1 MKSTSAPG
9 LRRLTPREQL
19 VAGRLP
25 RRLIQL
31 VAGLTLY
38 GFTMALMVRA
48 TLGNDPWDVFH
59 QGLSVR
65 IGLSFG
71 TVVIL
76 VGVIVLVLWIPLRE
90 MPGLG
95 TVLNTILIGVAADG
109 ALHILSTPHALSGR
123 IAFAAAGIVGNG
135 VATAMYIGAQLGPGP
150 RDGLM
155 TSLHRRTGW
164 PIGVV
169 RTGLEVTVV
178 VVGLLLGGVFGV
190 ATLAYAVLI
199 GPLVQVMLPRF
210 VVDLDGSRSPRPVAR
225 RDRDRDP
232 YGTWLWSGRQFSEGW
247 H

>member
-1 MKSTSAPG
+1 MKSTSAPLLG
-9 LRRLTPREQL
+9 RLTPREQL
-19 VAGRLP
+19 RAGRLP
-25 RRLIQL
+25 RRLVQL
-31 VAGLTLY
+31 IAGLVLY

-48 TLGNDPWDVFH
+48 KLGNDPWDVFH
-59 QGLSVR
+59 QGLSAR

-76 VGVIVLVLWIPLRE
+76 VGVVVLLLWIPLRE

-95 TVLNTILIGVAADG
+95 TVLNTVLIGAAADL
-109 ALHILSTPHALSGR
+109 ALHLINSPTALSGR
-123 IAFAAAGIVGNG
+123 IAYASAGILGNG
-135 VATAMYIGAQLGPGP
+135 LATAMYIGAQLGPGP

-155 TSLHRRTGW
+155 TSLHRRIGW

-178 VVGLLLGGVFGV
+178 LVGLLLGGVFGV

-199 GPLVQVMLPRF
+199 GPLVQMLLPRF
-210 VVDLDGSRSPRPVAR
+210 IVDLESVRTARPSRR
-225 RDRDRDP
+225 RDQDP

>member
-1 MKSTSAPG
+1 MKSTSAPM
-9 LRRLTPREQL
+9 LSRLTPREQL
-19 VAGRLP
+19 RAGRMP
-25 RRLIQL
+25 RRLTQL
-31 VAGLTLY
+31 VAGLILY

-48 TLGNDPWDVFH
+48 RLGNDPWDVFH

-76 VGVIVLVLWIPLRE
+76 VGVVVLLLWIPLRE

-95 TVLNTILIGVAADG
+95 TVLNTVLIGAAADL
-109 ALHILSTPHALSGR
+109 ALHMISTPAAMSGR
-123 IAFAAAGIVGNG
+123 ITYAALGILGNG

-155 TSLHRRTGW
+155 TSLHRRSGL
-164 PIGVV
+164 PIGLV

-178 VVGLLLGGVFGV
+178 IVGLILGGVFGV

-199 GPLVQVMLPRF
+199 GPLVQVLLPRF
-210 VVDLDGSRSPRPVAR
+210 IVDLDPVRAAR
-225 RDRDRDP
+225 RSTPRDPDP
-232 YGTWLWSGRQFSEGW
+232 YGTWLWNGRQFSQGW

>member
-1 MKSTSAPG
+1 MKSTSAPVLG
-9 LRRLTPREQL
+9 RLSPREQL
-19 VAGRLP
+19 TAGRLP
-25 RRLIQL
+25 RRLVQL
-31 VAGLTLY
+31 VVGLVVY

-48 TLGNDPWDVFH
+48 KLGNDPWDVFH

-76 VGVIVLVLWIPLRE
+76 VGVLVLLLWIPLRE

-95 TVLNTILIGVAADG
+95 TVLNTILIGAAADV
-109 ALHILSTPHALSGR
+109 ALHLISTPHAMSGR
-123 IAFAAAGIVGNG
+123 ITFAAAGIVGNG

-169 RTGLEVTVV
+169 RTGLEITVV

-190 ATLAYAVLI
+190 ATLAYALLI
-199 GPLVQVMLPRF
+199 GPLVQLMLPRF
-210 VVDLDGSRSPRPVAR
+210 IVDLAPAALRQPRVR
-225 RDRDRDP
+225 RDPDP
-232 YGTWLWSGRQFSEGW
+232 YGSWLWSGRQFSEGW

>member
-1 MKSTSAPG
+1 MKSTSAPM
-9 LRRLTPREQL
+9 LRRLTPLEQ
-19 VAGRLP
+19 VHAGRMP
-25 RRLIQL
+25 RRLTQL
-31 VAGLTLY
+31 VAGLVLY

-48 TLGNDPWDVFH
+48 KLGNDPWDVFH

-65 IGLSFG
+65 LGLSFG

-76 VGVIVLVLWIPLRE
+76 VGIVVLLLWIPLRE

-95 TVLNTILIGVAADG
+95 TVLNTILIGAAADVG
-109 ALHILSTPHALSGR
+109 LHLFTTPAALSGR
-123 IAFAAAGIVGNG
+123 VAYAGLGILGNG

-155 TSLHRRTGW
+155 TSLHRRSGL
-164 PIGVV
+164 PIGLV

-178 VVGLLLGGVFGV
+178 VVGLLLGGVFGI

-199 GPLVQVMLPRF
+199 GPLVQVLLPKF
-210 VVDLDGSRSPRPVAR
+210 IVDLDPARVAR
-225 RDRDRDP
+225 RAVPRNPDP

-247 H
+247 R

>member
-1 MKSTSAPG
+1 MMDMKSTSAP
-9 LRRLTPREQL
+9 LLSRLTPRQQL
-19 VAGRLP
+19 RAGLLP
-25 RRLIQL
+25 RRLAQL
-31 VAGLTLY
+31 VAGLFLY

-48 TLGNDPWDVFH
+48 RLGNDPWDVFH

-65 IGLSFG
+65 IGMSFG

-76 VGVIVLVLWIPLRE
+76 VGIVVLLLWIPLRE

-95 TVLNTILIGVAADG
+95 TVLNTILIGVAADI
-109 ALHILSTPHALSGR
+109 ALHLISTPSALSGR
-123 IAFAAAGIVGNG
+123 IAFAAAGILGNG

-199 GPLVQVMLPRF
+199 GPLVQVLLPRF
-210 VVDLDGSRSPRPVAR
+210 IVDLTPSRRVVPE
-225 RDRDRDP
+225 RDPDP

>member
-1 MKSTSAPG
+1 MKSTSTPLLG
-9 LRRLTPREQL
+9 RLTPREQL
-19 VAGRLP
+19 LAGRLP
-25 RRLIQL
+25 RRLTQL
-31 VAGLTLY
+31 VAGLVLY

-48 TLGNDPWDVFH
+48 KLGNDPWDVFH
-59 QGLSVR
+59 QGLSAR

-76 VGVIVLVLWIPLRE
+76 VGVVVLLLWIPLRE

-95 TVLNTILIGVAADG
+95 TVLNTILIGVAADV
-109 ALHILSTPHALSGR
+109 ALHLISTPSDLPGR
-123 IAFAAAGIVGNG
+123 IAFAVAGILGNG

-178 VVGLLLGGVFGV
+178 VVGLLLGGVFGI
-190 ATLAYAVLI
+190 ATLAYAALI
-199 GPLVQVMLPRF
+199 GPLVQVLLPRF
-210 VVDLDGSRSPRPVAR
+210 IVAVEPVRAVRPFR
-225 RDRDRDP
+225 QRDRDP
-232 YGTWLWSGRQFSEGW
+232 YGTWLWSGRQFDEGW
-247 H
+247 R